1 MDREDERLVNEI
13 AAGLEKR
20 FAHLNVKCVDCRA
33 KPQEPVLASKH
44 NYEAGGSGSAWA
56 IVVGM
61 AVGLCLLHYVLS
73 G

>member
-13 AAGLEKR
+13 AAALEKR

-33 KPQEPVLASKH
+33 KLGEPVNTVKL
-44 NYEAGGSGSAWA
+44 NYGSCESGAAWA